1 MRFSEKGFH
10 TVPFGFLLLP
20 VLALRRA
27 SLSGIKFLHIA
38 LFHLFICQYLMKF
51 RKITENYLVNL
62 IF

>member
-1 MRFSEKGFH
+1 MQ
-10 TVPFGFLLLP
+10 FLLLP
-20 VLALRRA
+20 VLALCGE
-27 SLSGIKFLHIA
+27 SLSGIKPLHIA